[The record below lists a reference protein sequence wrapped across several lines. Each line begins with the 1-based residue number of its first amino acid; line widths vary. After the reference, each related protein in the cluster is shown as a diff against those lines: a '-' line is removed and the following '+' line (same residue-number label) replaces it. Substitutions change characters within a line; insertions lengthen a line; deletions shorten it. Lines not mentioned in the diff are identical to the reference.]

1 MSNELPIEEEI
12 WKPAIRFGVV
22 IPNCFVSN
30 RGRLRNASGKLL
42 KIFNRPAA
50 GRAAQTVFSMKIP
63 KGLFKHRKDEGYGFV
78 KVRFAVHRLVI
89 ETFKSI
95 DENPPIP
102 KDEWDELP
110 ESAKAIIRSCCL
122 VDHIDNN
129 PFNNTIDN
137 LRWCTPLENNSVNK
151 KKLFG
156 NLNTNKQFASLED
169 FFL

>member
-1 MSNELPIEEEI
+1 MDDEV

-30 RGRLRNASGKLL
+30 RGRLRDASGKLF
-42 KIFNRPAA
+42 KIRNRPTGDGRGT
-50 GRAAQTVFSMKIP
+50 GRAAESGFSMKIP
-63 KGLFKHRKDEGYGFV
+63 KGLFKHRQDEGSGFIQ
-78 KVRFAVHRLVI
+78 VRFTVHRLVM
-89 ETFKSI
+89 ETFKPL

-110 ESAKAIIRSCCL
+110 ESAKSIIRSCCL

-137 LRWCTPLENNSVNK
+137 LRWCTPLENNSVIK
-151 KKLFG
+151 KKTFSESNEKKLS
-156 NLNTNKQFASLED
+156 NTLEE
-169 FFL
+169 LLQ